1 MVLSWSIINLKYT
14 NVYFSCFQVK
24 HAQIFCILK
33 SSTSISFFYETN
45 AAMVFTG
52 SIVSFKKINLIL
64 RKLDPFIHT
73 KSNVSVFDF

>member
-33 SSTSISFFYETN
+33 SSISISFFYETN

-52 SIVSFKKINLIL
+52 SIVSFKKN
-64 RKLDPFIHT
+64 
-73 KSNVSVFDF
+73 KSNIKEVRPV